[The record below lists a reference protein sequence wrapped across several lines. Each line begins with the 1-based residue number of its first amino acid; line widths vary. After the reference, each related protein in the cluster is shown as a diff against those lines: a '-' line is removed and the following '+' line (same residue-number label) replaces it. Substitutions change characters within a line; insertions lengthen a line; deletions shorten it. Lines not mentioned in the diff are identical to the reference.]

1 MSDELAERHESPPPL
16 LITHH
21 SLLITWKRRP
31 TMGEEFQS
39 DQDFALGAA
48 DFASERKYNLH
59 CRRLSTPHIRPAAVQ
74 QIFPE
79 AKFGIGPPVKNGF
92 YYDMQLSGAL
102 TPDDLEEIERRMK
115 QNVKENREFQRDT
128 WEKPRALEFFGSRDQ
143 NFKIEL
149 INGIPSDTVSIYSIG
164 DFTDLC
170 AGPHVRRTG
179 ECKHFKLTSVAGA
192 YWRGSE
198 KNPMLQRIYGTV
210 WPTKDELEEHLH
222 NLEEAKRRDHRRLG
236 RELELFML
244 HEWAPGATFWL
255 PKGTIVYNTLQEKMR
270 RLLARNGYVE
280 VKAPLLAN
288 EQLFKTSG
296 HWQHYKEDM
305 FIVEDD
311 EGKAAHKENTD
322 FALKPMNCPEAM
334 LIFGMKRRSYR
345 ELPLRIA
352 EQSVL
357 HRNERAGAL
366 SGLTRVRQFQQDD
379 AHLFVTEA
387 QIGDEVNRLLN
398 LVARVYKAFNM
409 PFRFVLST
417 RNPEKFM
424 GDIAVWDKAEATLRD
439 MLEQNHLEYKVAEG
453 DAAFYGPKMDQLVMD
468 SLKREH
474 QLGTIQLDFQQPLNF
489 GLTYVN
495 EHNAESRPV
504 VIHRAIY
511 GSFERFIAI
520 LIEHYAGAF
529 PVWFAPVQAKVLSI
543 SEKTAD
549 YARQVYERL
558 LNEELRVE
566 LDNRDDKIGAK
577 IRDAQLEKVPYMLV
591 VGAKEAEAGAVAVRS
606 RERGDEGAVPL
617 EQFVSRIKSEAN
629 FEY

>member
-1 MSDELAERHESPPPL
+1 MADEFLDDNE
-16 LITHH
+16 
-21 SLLITWKRRP
+21 
-31 TMGEEFQS
+31 
-39 DQDFALGAA
+39 FALGVE
-48 DFASERKYNLH
+48 DFESEEEYKLH
-59 CRRLSTPHIRPAAVQ
+59 CLKHSTSHIMAAAVQ
-74 QIFPE
+74 QIFPDV
-79 AKFGIGPPVKNGF
+79 KFGIGPPIKNGF
-92 YYDMQLSGAL
+92 YYDMDLPRPL
-102 TPDDLEEIERRMK
+102 TPEDLEEIERRMK
-115 QNVKENREFQRDT
+115 QIVKEGYEFQRENWDK
-128 WEKPRALEFFGSRDQ
+128 EKALEFFGSKDQ
-143 NFKIEL
+143 SLKIEL
-149 INGIPSDTVSIYSIG
+149 INGLAGDTVSTYKIG

-170 AGPHVRRTG
+170 AGPHVRRTSQ
-179 ECKHFKLTSVAGA
+179 CKHFKLTSIAGA

-210 WPTKDELEEHLH
+210 WPTKEQLEEYLH
-222 NLEEAKRRDHRRLG
+222 NIEEAKKRDHRKLG
-236 RELELFML
+236 KELELFML

-255 PKGTIVYNTLQEKMR
+255 PKGTVIYNTLQQKMR
-270 RLLARNGYVE
+270 RMLVRDGYVE

-305 FIVEDD
+305 FVVPDD
-311 EGKAAHKENTD
+311 EAKEAQKENAEY
-322 FALKPMNCPEAM
+322 ALKPMNCPEAM
-334 LIFGMKRRSYR
+334 LIFGSKRRSYR
-345 ELPLRIA
+345 ELPLRLA

-379 AHLFVTEA
+379 AHLFVTEE
-387 QIGDEVNRLLN
+387 QIGDEVNRLLK
-398 LVARVYKAFNM
+398 LVSRVYKAFDM

-417 RNPEKFM
+417 RNEEKFM
-424 GDIAVWDKAEATLRD
+424 GDVAVWDSAEARLREV
-439 MLEQNHLEYKVAEG
+439 LEQNHLEYKVAKG
-453 DAAFYGPKMDQLVMD
+453 DAAFYGPKIDQLVQD

-489 GLTYVN
+489 GLSYVN

-529 PVWFAPVQAKVLSI
+529 PVWLAPVQVKVLSI

-558 LNEELRVE
+558 FDEDLRVE

-577 IRDAQLEKVPYMLV
+577 IRDAQLEKVPYMIIT
-591 VGAKEAEAGAVAVRS
+591 GPKEAEAGTVAVRS
-606 RERGDEGAVPL
+606 RVKGDEGAIAL
-617 EQFVSRIKSEAN
+617 EEFIARLKSESDFN
-629 FEY
+629 F